1 MPGGDCLE
9 KPGKDDMQDLLSSV
23 YYLDKELATLVA
35 VRDSLQEDL
44 AFLRAVDYSKDRI
57 SSGASRGSVEDPAIK
72 IADAEGEVTGKIN
85 ELVQAKRF
93 VARIIDKLPNGTQRA
108 VMYNRYILLKTWKA
122 IAVDLNYSYRHVLR
136 LHRDALNQLREM
148 CYDT

>member
-1 MPGGDCLE
+1 ME
-9 KPGKDDMQDLLSSV
+9 KPGKDDIKALLSRV
-23 YYLDKELATLVA
+23 YYLDKELTTLVA

-44 AFLRAVDYSKDRI
+44 AFLRAVNYSKDRI
-57 SSGASRGSVEDPAIK
+57 SSGGSRGSVEDTAIK

-93 VARIIDKLPNGTQRA
+93 VAHMIDKLPDGPQRA
-108 VMYNRYILLKTWKA
+108 VMYNRYILLKTWEA

-136 LHRDALNQLREM
+136 MHGDALNQLRQM
-148 CYDT
+148 CHDT

>member
-1 MPGGDCLE
+1 ME

-23 YYLDKELATLVA
+23 YYLDKELTTLVA